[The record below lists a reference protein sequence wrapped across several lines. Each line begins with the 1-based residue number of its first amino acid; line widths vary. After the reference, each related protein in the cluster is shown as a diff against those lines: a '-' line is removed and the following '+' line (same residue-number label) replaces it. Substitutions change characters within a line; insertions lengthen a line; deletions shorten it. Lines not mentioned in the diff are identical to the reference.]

1 MARRLPPAQRAA
13 YEHLRVLTEDII
25 ARHATVPQRVLAESV
40 GVHQT
45 MVSNVLKGRM
55 TSFVTLALIAR
66 VIMPMVAANDQRALQ
81 GELARVESLMRQPR
95 R

>member
-25 ARHATVPQRVLAESV
+25 TRHATVPQRVLAESV

-45 MVSNVLKGRM
+45 LVSSVLKGRV

-81 GELARVESLMRQPR
+81 GELARVESLIRQPR